1 MENYSGISFVTIDK
15 NSSIASSMV
24 VHAKDTDIVMQIQKH
39 SNDGTLSKCTIILN
53 IGQQL
58 ELFEYLSNMF
68 KK

>member
-15 NSSIASSMV
+15 DSSIASSMF
-24 VHAKDTDIVMQIQKH
+24 VHPKDTDIVMQIQKH
-39 SNDGTLSKCTIILN
+39 NNDGTLSKCTIILN

-68 KK
+68 NK

>member
-15 NSSIASSMV
+15 DNSMASSMYI
-24 VHAKDTDIVMQIQKH
+24 HRQHSNLVMQIQKH
-39 SNDGTLSKCTIILN
+39 HNDGTLSKCTIILN
-53 IGQQL
+53 TGQQL